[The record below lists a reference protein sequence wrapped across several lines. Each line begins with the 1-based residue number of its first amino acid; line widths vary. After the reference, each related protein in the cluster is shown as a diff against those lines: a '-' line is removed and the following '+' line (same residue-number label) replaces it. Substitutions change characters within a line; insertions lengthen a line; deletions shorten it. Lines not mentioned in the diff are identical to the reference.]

1 MAYDKALGIGTW
13 PLQLE
18 QFEPLYAAFDVVQTE
33 IEMALQD
40 DDDTLQLQL
49 KERDEFENL
58 YFETV
63 SPVRDFVERFR
74 STLPSG
80 ERLNCPTDPSLSC
93 SSSQNSVPLNLANL
107 LSMSSLV
114 VNLPTLTI
122 PKFSGS
128 FKDWVKFRDSFT
140 SMVHNHAEL
149 SNVQKFHHLNS
160 SLTGD
165 AARVIQS
172 VGFQRKIMSLH
183 GERSLLDMKTQEH

>member
-80 ERLNCPTDPSLSC
+80 ERLNCPTDPSSSG
-93 SSSQNSVPLNLANL
+93 SSSQSSVPLNLANL
-107 LSMSSLV
+107 LSMRSLV
-114 VNLPTLTI
+114 ANLPTLTI

-128 FKDWVKFRDSFT
+128 FKDWVAVRFT
-140 SMVHNHAEL
+140 N
-149 SNVQKFHHLNS
+149 SN
-160 SLTGD
+160 
-165 AARVIQS
+165 
-172 VGFQRKIMSLH
+172 KIFIYYTEAINRRH
-183 GERSLLDMKTQEH
+183 K